1 MCNRNVKT
9 SKEYK
14 YFQNYLNSFL
24 ALCQSNLF
32 GQATESLPSIYTS
45 GKISLS
51 FLSSHSFSLSTT
63 PPPKKGE
70 RKGKRKALPDNC
82 TGPNVQGFHTE
93 WWLPLSPAFVH
104 LLWEEQFTESIID
117 FCHNRYR
124 DASLSLLSQLTLCI
138 TTVRPVCEA
147 RHYFFSSKS
156 ITGVGEKWWK

>member
-1 MCNRNVKT
+1 MDLDK
-9 SKEYK
+9 S
-14 YFQNYLNSFL
+14 QNLSLQLMFL
-24 ALCQSNLF
+24 EKQVYPSLHPAL
-32 GQATESLPSIYTS
+32 
-45 GKISLS
+45 SLS
-51 FLSSHSFSLSTT
+51 S
-63 PPPKKGE
+63 PPPLPPPPREKK
-70 RKGKRKALPDNC
+70 KGKRRKSFLIIAL
-82 TGPNVQGFHTE
+82 VQMCRGFHTE

-156 ITGVGEKWWK
+156 IMGVGESDENKIIFTLP

>member
-1 MCNRNVKT
+1 MST
-9 SKEYK
+9 SE
-14 YFQNYLNSFL
+14 NYLNSFL
-24 ALCQSNLF
+24 APQKQYSWTIHRIL
-32 GQATESLPSIYTS
+32 ASINIS
-45 GKISLS
+45 WKIVFS
-51 FLSSHSFSLSTT
+51 FLHPTPSHF
-63 PPPKKGE
+63 PPPQPPKKE
-70 RKGKRKALPDNC
+70 TEKGKKPFLIIAL
-82 TGPNVQGFHTE
+82 VQMCRGFHTE